1 MSRFL
6 RKVAKPAGLQ
16 HAHPDFTRFMI
27 AHPFISRFLAEHP
40 RMSHFLF
47 DVAHHIPVLDHYV
60 PIAPHISAEFGF
72 RAKPRPRR
80 PRFWS

>member
-1 MSRFL
+1 
-6 RKVAKPAGLQ
+6 
-16 HAHPDFTRFMI
+16 
-27 AHPFISRFLAEHP
+27 
-40 RMSHFLF
+40 MSHFLF
-47 DVAHHIPVLDHYV
+47 EVAHHIPVLDHYV